1 MSPPVRAWL
10 RDKTGTPFIVRD
22 YQLVDRVGLEAMYED
37 FDPKRAAQG
46 LPPEKVD
53 AVRRWLDGVLPQGR
67 HLVVEVAGR
76 VLGHVMMVPMN
87 GRTEMAS
94 FLHQSIRG
102 RGIGTAAHGV
112 ALEVCRGAGWH
123 HLWLSVRPMNR
134 AAIRS
139 YEKVGFRMLAGS
151 LWEPELEMELLI
163 PKAEQV

>member
-1 MSPPVRAWL
+1 MTRPPRAWL
-10 RDKTGTPFIVRD
+10 QDKTGRPFLVRA
-22 YQLVDRVGLEAMYED
+22 YEAADRVGLEAMYED

-46 LPPEKVD
+46 LPPDKID
-53 AVRRWLDGVLPQGR
+53 ALRRWLDTVLAQGH

-76 VLGHVMMVPMN
+76 VLGHVMLIPMN

-102 RGIGTAAHGV
+102 RGIGTAAHRV
-112 ALEVCRGAGWH
+112 ALDVCRAAGRH

-139 YEKVGFRMLAGS
+139 YEKVGFLLLPGG
-151 LWEPELEMELLI
+151 LWEPEVEMELLI
-163 PKAEQV
+163 TP